1 MGVSLADF
9 ITLLKF
15 NIYILAL
22 KDKYVL
28 APNLSLLN
36 GRWHN
41 IIKRVYN
48 FNNFL
53 QHCMNILL
61 PGNLLIHISCWDFI
75 KFLNTISLI

>member
-53 QHCMNILL
+53 QHV
-61 PGNLLIHISCWDFI
+61 
-75 KFLNTISLI
+75 

>member
-28 APNLSLLN
+28 AANLSLFN
-36 GRWHN
+36 GRWHTM
-41 IIKRVYN
+41 IKRVYN

-53 QHCMNILL
+53 QHV
-61 PGNLLIHISCWDFI
+61 
-75 KFLNTISLI
+75 